1 MLHSTPSIQYGYTYP
16 TCVSPSC
23 EPSLLFF
30 SSHPCLVRERPLQ
43 KHQAT
48 LRVHCAGDGDG
59 IARGLAEGDS
69 IATRGGGGHNLS
81 GEVHAE
87 DAASAGKSPVGGSSG
102 VSSVTG
108 VIRVVVRGPQK
119 RAMGPRRPGYH
130 PSRPDSVSST
140 PFCWHTLTSICMYER
155 ISRAN

>member
-1 MLHSTPSIQYGYTYP
+1 
-16 TCVSPSC
+16 
-23 EPSLLFF
+23 
-30 SSHPCLVRERPLQ
+30 VRERPLQ

-69 IATRGGGGHNLS
+69 TATRGWGHNLS

-87 DAASAGKSPVGGSSG
+87 DAVSAGKSLVGGSSG
-102 VSSVTG
+102 MSSVTG
-108 VIRVVVRGPQK
+108 MIRVVVRVLKHAPCVLVVQ
-119 RAMGPRRPGYH
+119 GYH

-140 PFCWHTLTSICMYER
+140 PFFWHTITYICMYER
-155 ISRAN
+155 NSRAN